1 MSIIKCKECGKDISD
16 AAESCPG
23 CGCPIKENKHK
34 KIGSFIFDIALL
46 SLFLLGFYYSC
57 NRYVSPSTQKSVK
70 QPESPSAL
78 EIQPLDACK
87 RDEARGIKFSDNYR
101 TLQEYP
107 SYLSETSYSIPD
119 GVVEIGERA
128 FSSRYH
134 LQNVIIPDSVIKIGD
149 SAFAFCHDLQEV
161 TIGSNVTEIGWDAFY
176 GCKNLHVTIP
186 ANVKRIGERAFV
198 DVKSVKVSAGN
209 HDFYTDRYGALITV
223 DYKEILYFPPSFS
236 GHYEIP
242 GNVTSIEWKAF
253 AWCNLSGITIPD
265 SVRSIGSEAF
275 YGCRNLTEVHIPRNC
290 DIARDAFPVGCK
302 IIRR

>member
-23 CGCPIKENKHK
+23 CGCPVKENKHK

-46 SLFLLGFYYSC
+46 SLFLLGFYYS
-57 NRYVSPSTQKSVK
+57 YVSPNTQAERLSDV
-70 QPESPSAL
+70 
-78 EIQPLDACK
+78 CK

-101 TLQEYP
+101 TLKEYP
-107 SYLSETSYSIPD
+107 SYLSETSYSIPN

-134 LQNVIIPDSVIKIGD
+134 LQSVIIPDSVIKIGD
-149 SAFAFCHDLQEV
+149 SAFAFCYDLQKV

-186 ANVKRIGERAFV
+186 ANIKRIGERAFV
-198 DVKSVKVSAGN
+198 DVKSVKVSTGN
-209 HDFYTDRYGALITV
+209 NDFYTDRYGALITV

-242 GNVTSIEWKAF
+242 GDVTSIKWKAF

-265 SVRSIGSEAF
+265 SVRSIGSAAF

-290 DIARDAFPVGCK
+290 DIARDAFPVTCK